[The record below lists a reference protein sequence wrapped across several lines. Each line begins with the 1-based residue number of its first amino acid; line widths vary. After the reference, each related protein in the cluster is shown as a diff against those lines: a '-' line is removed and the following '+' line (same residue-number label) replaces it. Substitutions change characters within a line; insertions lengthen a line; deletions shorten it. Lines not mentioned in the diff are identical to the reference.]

1 MAPLAVDPEALYAAG
16 GAVGAAGGGLAASLT
31 VLAAGFSAHTGVD
44 RAGEVFGLAYQD
56 TAESLLKAV
65 AAAVNA
71 CRKCGA
77 LIQQGASNYSK
88 AEAASTLGG
97 GGSILAAPPPPDELA
112 APKAPGTMGPGEPP
126 PALWAIVESLVL
138 ELWPDGDVPGMHAV
152 ASRWRGFAAAANG
165 VQTSLNAAKTLLDTQ
180 HLPEGDKID
189 NALNEI
195 GAAAAT
201 IGAQCGK
208 LATTI
213 DKFADKVGHSQHAIR
228 DLLHR
233 LGSLGDLGHDIMLII
248 DGDAWDEIKKIAKDI
263 NDVLHHLGQEARAC
277 VQGIR
282 LLTEAADRE
291 VATCEKYA
299 RRGLTTFL
307 GEDVGNPVATAF
319 EFGINAQEGV
329 LKGAVNMGLG
339 LADLSPHWFVVD
351 PQGAAATWTGL
362 AKNAWKESLFNAPL
376 HPKEFA
382 DARLQELKGLVHAE
396 DWTKDRPGLGAGEVA
411 FDFGTLI
418 SPGLG
423 EAGAAVDGA
432 GAAAR
437 GVEGEAEAVDAAGRA
452 GGKTGEGLGG
462 IAGARG
468 ELSGI
473 TKASA
478 DLPQKLEGVTKDLPD
493 IKPPAS
499 GTPVAMPPGKPI
511 EPPVES
517 VPRPSEG
524 APGAPQGSTPAATTP
539 AQAGPPGD
547 SPPASNGANGV
558 PREPNSSPAPSAP
571 PGGPVGPQGPASVPA
586 ATPGGPGGLHE
597 PAAEPAPTPAPA
609 APGAPGGPHDPASVP
624 SGGPHEPTA
633 VPAEQPH
640 EPVSVPAGG
649 PREPV
654 SVPTA
659 GPRLPSVQAAAG
671 DGLPSA
677 TPQLLDHSSLPVSP
691 SGSSAETAPIG
702 PHPSAPSPPSA
713 GPRFEVPGG
722 RPTELPTPSGGGT
735 HGPGDGGP
743 PDGRPPDGPHGGD
756 PNGRG
761 DGDGGPP
768 GDRPDGKGSDGD
780 DPSGHGHGG
789 SPGERQDPVHSR
801 ESSGDGWHRLP
812 DEELDPHYGEPLD
825 DHWDFADDPVDP
837 SKVQGDVAKLIRD
850 PEAPFGRD
858 AGGHPYTAEQYAER
872 FNRLGPEGQ
881 RWMNFPGNAGAVP
894 HTRVAYTDAASY
906 TRDYG
911 SLLDRIGKA
920 DGKYLAVMQEGQA
933 ASWEQRALHVN
944 SLHDPHNAYTFD
956 HLPDKWTIEVSE
968 VAPGVGQPGGSLQVR
983 VFNSEGRPMTVE
995 ELTDP
1000 DIGVLR

>member
-1 MAPLAVDPEALYAAG
+1 MYAAG
-16 GAVGAAGGGLAASLT
+16 SAVGAAGGGLAANLA
-31 VLAAGFSAHTGVD
+31 VLVAGFSAHTGVD

-65 AAAVNA
+65 AAVVNA
-71 CRKCGA
+71 CGKCGA

-97 GGSILAAPPPPDELA
+97 GGGILAAPSPPAELA

-126 PALWAIVESLVL
+126 PTLWAIVESLVL
-138 ELWPDGDVPGMHAV
+138 ELWPDGDVPGLHAV

-165 VQTSLNAAKTLLDTQ
+165 VQTTLNGAKTLLDIQ

-195 GAAAAT
+195 GSAAAT
-201 IGAQCGK
+201 VGAQCGK

-213 DKFADKVGHSQHAIR
+213 DKFADRVDHAQHAIR

-282 LLTEAADRE
+282 LLMEAADRE
-291 VATCEKYA
+291 VVTCEKYA
-299 RRGLTTFL
+299 RRGLIKFL

-339 LADLSPHWFVVD
+339 LADLSPHWIAVD

-362 AKNAWKESLFNAPL
+362 VKNAWKESLFNAPI
-376 HPKEFA
+376 HPEEFA
-382 DARLQELKGLVHAE
+382 HTRLQELKGLVHAE
-396 DWTKDRPGLGAGEVA
+396 DWTRDRPGLGAGEVV
-411 FDFGTLI
+411 FDLGTLI

-423 EAGAAVDGA
+423 EAGAAADGA

-437 GVEGEAEAVDAAGRA
+437 GAEGEAEAAGAAGRV

-468 ELSGI
+468 ELTGI

-478 DLPQKLEGVTKDLPD
+478 ELPQKLEGVTKDLPD

-511 EPPVES
+511 ESPVES
-517 VPRPSEG
+517 APRPAEG
-524 APGAPQGSTPAATTP
+524 APGAPQGSTPAATSP
-539 AQAGPPGD
+539 GQAGPGD
-547 SPPASNGANGV
+547 SPPASGSPNGV
-558 PREPNSSPAPSAP
+558 PHEPNSSPSPSAS
-571 PGGPVGPQGPASVPA
+571 PGGPVGPQVPASVPA
-586 ATPGGPGGLHE
+586 ATPGGPGGLHDPAPAPAPAPPPDGPGGLHE
-597 PAAEPAPTPAPA
+597 PAAEPAPPPAPA
-609 APGAPGGPHDPASVP
+609 APDAPGGPH
-624 SGGPHEPTA
+624 EPNA
-633 VPAEQPH
+633 VPAEAEPH

-649 PREPV
+649 AHDPVADPSGGPREPV
-654 SVPTA
+654 SAPTA

-691 SGSSAETAPIG
+691 SGSSAETAPLG
-702 PHPSAPSPPSA
+702 AHPSAPSPSA

-743 PDGRPPDGPHGGD
+743 PGGRPPEGPQGGD
-756 PNGRG
+756 PSGRG

-768 GDRPDGKGSDGD
+768 NEDKHHPPGHDTNGEPQTGDGFVGPYPLPPPELLTPPPDGAFFWSGRTSDGVGIGPSSSGGNGSADLFAASRSGTTLEGLLERNGISPPKWSFD
-780 DPSGHGHGG
+780 DPAA
-789 SPGERQDPVHSR
+789 EA
-801 ESSGDGWHRLP
+801 W
-812 DEELDPHYGEPLD
+812 
-825 DHWDFADDPVDP
+825 W
-837 SKVQGDVAKLIRD
+837 SKVSETYAANARGEVHAVIGPNLRPGGVWQAVELPRLMDNPNVTKIVIID
-850 PEAPFGRD
+850 PETG
-858 AGGHPYTAEQYAER
+858 AETTIFER
-872 FNRLGPEGQ
+872 
-881 RWMNFPGNAGAVP
+881 
-894 HTRVAYTDAASY
+894 
-906 TRDYG
+906 
-911 SLLDRIGKA
+911 
-920 DGKYLAVMQEGQA
+920 
-933 ASWEQRALHVN
+933 
-944 SLHDPHNAYTFD
+944 
-956 HLPDKWTIEVSE
+956 
-968 VAPGVGQPGGSLQVR
+968 
-983 VFNSEGRPMTVE
+983 
-995 ELTDP
+995 
-1000 DIGVLR
+1000 